1 MEPIEQIPNQ
11 QLPVNVTET
20 PNRNIRFSTYLL
32 SLFIVALISGGA
44 VFLWSNYFSSTSK
57 SKTTSVSTSTLESS
71 VTTIPSS
78 TSTIIEKSK
87 SVLIYAE
94 KISEVNNRDRSW
106 ATLRIYRVINNGEPE
121 ILVPSIGQVGEYPS
135 DFLLSPDK
143 KSILVN
149 LETKLVMIDLA
160 TKEVKDVFKF
170 DQGGNYRGLSYSPD
184 GKKLFV
190 WDQKYVSN
198 VGNYSVYTYDFMTKE
213 KTILKSGSTNS
224 ISMVVLK
231 WRNDDKVILAEPQ
244 GEFAELWVFDL
255 NNKTFV
261 KKEGGA
267 YQLNESGMLMATPY
281 STVNDPC
288 NGLSGTDTGGYKLI
302 DPATL
307 ALKDQIDG
315 NGKAVSIIEMSPQ
328 GDQVIYSI
336 SDLIDPAK
344 VKDISDCDSLS
355 LIQSKSRQYFLK
367 KLNEFPSQITNY
379 QDLLKKWGVQVG
391 DATRVPYPDH
401 MNSYIQNGAQKI
413 TGATEKSQLQI
424 VAQFSQ

>member
-11 QLPVNVTET
+11 QLPVNLPET

-44 VFLWSNYFSSTSK
+44 VFLWSNYFSSISK
-57 SKTTSVSTSTLESS
+57 STPLPVPIASS
-71 VTTIPSS
+71 SPTI
-78 TSTIIEKSK
+78 IIEKNK

-94 KISEVNNRDRSW
+94 EISDVTNRDRSW
-106 ATLRIYRVINNGEPE
+106 ATLRVFRIINNGEPE
-121 ILVPSIGQVGEYPS
+121 VLVPSIGQVGEYPS

-149 LETKLVMIDLA
+149 LETKLVMIDLT

-170 DQGGNYRGLSYSPD
+170 DQGGNYRGLNYSPD

-198 VGNYSVYTYDFMTKE
+198 VGNYSVYTYDFSTKE

-224 ISMVVLK
+224 GSMVVLK
-231 WRNDDKVILAEPQ
+231 WRNDNKVILAESK
-244 GEFAELWVFDL
+244 GGFAELWVFDL
-255 NNKTFV
+255 NNNTLV

-267 YQLNESGMLMATPY
+267 YQLNESGMLMAAPY

-288 NGLSGTDTGGYKLI
+288 NEMSGTATGGYKLT

-307 ALKDQIDG
+307 AIKDQIDG
-315 NGKAVSIIEMSPQ
+315 NGKTVSVLAMSPQ

-336 SDLIDPAK
+336 SDLIDPKK
-344 VKDISDCDSLS
+344 VKDISDCNSLS
-355 LIQSKSRQYFLK
+355 LTQESSRQFFLK

-379 QDLLKKWGVQVG
+379 KDYLKKWGIQNG
-391 DATRVPYPDH
+391 EAIMQRYPDH
-401 MNSYIQNGAQKI
+401 MNSYIQNGTQKI

-424 VAQFSQ
+424 VAQFLQ